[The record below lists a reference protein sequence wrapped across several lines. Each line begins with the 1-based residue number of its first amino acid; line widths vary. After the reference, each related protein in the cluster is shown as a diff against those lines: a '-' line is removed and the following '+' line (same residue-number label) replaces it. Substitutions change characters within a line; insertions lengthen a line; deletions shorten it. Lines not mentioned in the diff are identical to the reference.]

1 MNATTDISDLPERR
15 YRGDYMPIKRLGK
28 RDYTNILT
36 RLRWC
41 LFALSAML
49 LGYVSVESNLDL
61 GSAQVILEESAT
73 AEDLNISVRN
83 ARYAGLDAGELPF
96 IITAGGII
104 QDKTTPDEI
113 KMETPKA
120 DITLKNGEWIYMSAD
135 QAVIETNGSRMLIE
149 DNVEI
154 DFSIGYELKTD
165 HARMNMK
172 LGIILGDTPV
182 TMKGINS
189 NFTSAGFRI
198 HNSGQSVALLGP
210 ANVNIRNDEAMNI
223 SAKDVLEWHRDKH
236 SYSAEGSV
244 QVKNAGMILKAD
256 KLEVFYQK
264 ILVEQTERQMPNLI
278 KVQDNVRLE
287 TSGGIIYADSAVY
300 DIRRGFVSF
309 FGDDIRMDSQEVKLN
324 ADKSLEYWTEG
335 EIAIARGNAEVLAQ
349 GGKSLKAETIRAKIS
364 LLNGKKQIS
373 YATAEKNVAVNTGTS
388 LITGN
393 DGRYDFTTQQGK
405 ICGALKIIEQDTTLG
420 GECATINMQTG
431 VSQIQSSESNGRV
444 RGTFGTQE

>member
-15 YRGDYMPIKRLGK
+15 YHGDYMPIKRRGK

-41 LFALSAML
+41 LFTLSALL

-61 GSAQVILEESAT
+61 GSAKVILEENAT

-96 IITAGGII
+96 IITADGIQ
-104 QDKTTPDEI
+104 QDKSNPDEI
-113 KMETPKA
+113 QMEKPKA

-172 LGIILGDTPV
+172 LGIILGDNPV
-182 TMKGINS
+182 SMKGINS

-198 HNSGQSVALLGP
+198 HNSGQSIALLGP
-210 ANVNIRNDEAMNI
+210 ANVNIINHELINI
-223 SAKDVLEWHRDKH
+223 SAEDVLEWHINKR

-244 QVKNAGMILKAD
+244 QVKNAGMVLKAD

-264 ILVEQTERQMPNLI
+264 ILVAQSEVQTPNLI
-278 KVQDNVRLE
+278 KAHDKVQLE
-287 TSGGIIYADSAVY
+287 TSGGIIYADSAIY
-300 DIRRGFVSF
+300 DIQRGVVRF
-309 FGDDIRMDSQEVKLN
+309 FGNDIRLDSQEAKLK
-324 ADKSLEYWTEG
+324 ATEALEYWIED
-335 EIAIARGNAEVLAQ
+335 EIAVARGNAEVVAQ

-364 LLNGKKQIS
+364 LLNGEKKIS
-373 YATAEKNVAVNTGTS
+373 YATAERNVAVNTGNS

-393 DGRYDFTTQQGK
+393 DGRYDFATQQGK
-405 ICGALKIIEQDTTLG
+405 ICGGLKIIEQGNTLG

-431 VSQIQSSESNGRV
+431 VSQIQSSETNGRV